1 MANSVRQFLF
11 AAVYF
16 FASYSSAA
24 ALTSSVGPKKTTI
37 IMGRQKCANVFVS
50 RRVLSHRPQL
60 KIRGGN
66 QEIEIHDR
74 GAELES
80 EAEATAASTNTA
92 SLFIPCKLIATLAT
106 IGRFYSN
113 QLELRPILTKS
124 YTAGLIFGLSDYFA
138 QKLEG
143 SNDVNNSGSR
153 IDRVRVMV
161 SILVGMCYFGPAAH
175 YWYEWIFKLLPST
188 SLAST
193 LYKAFWGQLLFGP
206 SFTCIFFASSLI
218 QSGDFTM
225 GTWWNKIRNDLPK
238 AWLGG
243 VFYWPIVDL
252 ISYSLIPIKLI
263 PLFVNMASFVWT
275 IYLSLVANKG
285 MSTSSASS

>member
-16 FASYSSAA
+16 FASYSSVA
-24 ALTSSVGPKKTTI
+24 ALASSVGPKKTTI
-37 IMGRQKCANVFVS
+37 IMGRQKCASVFVS
-50 RRVLSHRPQL
+50 RRVLSHRLQL

-238 AWLGG
+238 AW
-243 VFYWPIVDL
+243 
-252 ISYSLIPIKLI
+252 
-263 PLFVNMASFVWT
+263 
-275 IYLSLVANKG
+275 
-285 MSTSSASS
+285 